1 MTRFK
6 SLVSQIKADNVR
18 YQIGYAL
25 EDFLLLGLTKNLSK
39 VWSMKSRF
47 FNPFVSLRQS
57 LSYRME
63 LIDGS
68 PRCKIHDSILGLY
81 NFLCSLTNGAQN
93 GESAIFGPNNC
104 SPLKL
109 VLAGCVLI
117 AE

>member
-57 LSYRME
+57 LSYRVE

-68 PRCKIHDSILGLY
+68 PRCKIHGSILGLY

-93 GESAIFGPNNC
+93 GESAIFGPKID
-104 SPLKL
+104 SPPRGTK
-109 VLAGCVLI
+109 ATGGG
-117 AE
+117 